1 MCDQIRSMGEAV
13 ENVRHTIIV
22 ALIAAVIFVG
32 SIFSP
37 PHLMDDVDAVQ
48 AQISRTMLESG
59 DWVTPH
65 LNGIAYLEKSPLGY
79 WLSAISH
86 GIFGV
91 HDWAGRLPLA
101 LSVIALCVATLRFG
115 TWAFGRDAGLY
126 SGLVLSTSIGL
137 FLFTRIVIP
146 DAILTLVITL
156 GLWSFARA
164 LDPDERRSEVW
175 PVLMGACLGLGLLLK
190 GLIAAVFPIGT
201 AFVYLAITQQ
211 LWVRDTLRRLRPL
224 RVLAIMGA
232 IAVPWYVLAILRN
245 PPYFD
250 FTMHSGPG
258 QYHGFFWFYFINEH
272 VLRFLNLRYPRD
284 YNTVP
289 RLWFWLFHLVWLFP
303 WSVYGV
309 AAFRLNY
316 RPSDRAGRTRLL
328 AVCWIAVVLVFF
340 SFSTTQE
347 YYSLPTYPAF
357 ALLLGC
363 AISFGGVWVRRGTKA
378 VVAVASVA
386 VAVIAVIL
394 WHVWALPAPG
404 DISTALVQHPEMY
417 TLSLGHMGDLTL
429 QSFAYLRLPL
439 ALAAAAAL
447 LGAVGMV
454 LYRNHKRLP
463 FFAAALMMVVFFHA
477 ARIAMVAFDPYLG
490 SKPLADALMKAPPGK
505 LIEANAYYAFSSVFF
520 YTNQRALLW
529 NGREG
534 NLEYG
539 SYAPGAPDVF
549 IDDTK
554 LQQLWRSPD
563 RHYLLAYQN
572 DIPRVQQ
579 LVGVSVYLVTS
590 SGGKCLLTNQPVG

>member
-1 MCDQIRSMGEAV
+1 V
-13 ENVRHTIIV
+13 ENARNTIIV
-22 ALIAAVIFVG
+22 AVIAAVIFVG

-101 LSVIALCVATLRFG
+101 LSVVVLCVATLRFG

-164 LDPDERRSEVW
+164 LDPDEKRSEVW
-175 PVLMGACLGLGLLLK
+175 PVLMGVCLGLGLLLK
-190 GLIAAVFPIGT
+190 GLIAVVFPIGT
-201 AFVYLAITQQ
+201 AFVYLAITRQ
-211 LWVRDTLRRLRPL
+211 LWARDTLRRLRPV

-232 IAVPWYVLAILRN
+232 IAVPWYVLAMLRN

-289 RLWFWLFHLVWLFP
+289 RLWFWLLHLVWLFP
-303 WSVYGV
+303 WSVYV
-309 AAFRLNY
+309 AAAFRLNY
-316 RPSDRAGRTRLL
+316 RSSDRAGRTRLL
-328 AVCWIAVVLVFF
+328 ALCWIAVVLVFF

-363 AISFGGVWVRRGTKA
+363 AINTGGVWIRRGTKA
-378 VVAVASVA
+378 VVAVASA
-386 VAVIAVIL
+386 AAAVIAVIL
-394 WHVWALPAPG
+394 WHVWALPTPG

-447 LGAVGMV
+447 LGVMGMV

-477 ARIAMVAFDPYLG
+477 ARVAMVAFDPYLG
-490 SKPLADALMKAPPGK
+490 SKPLAEALMKAPPGR

-563 RHYLLAYQN
+563 RYYLLTYDN
-572 DIPRVQQ
+572 DMPRLQQ
-579 LVGVSVYLVTS
+579 LVGVSVYLVST

>member
-1 MCDQIRSMGEAV
+1 MGEAV
-13 ENVRHTIIV
+13 DNVRNTIIV
-22 ALIAAVIFVG
+22 AVIAGIIFVG

-48 AQISRTMLESG
+48 AQISRTMVESG

-101 LSVIALCVATLRFG
+101 LSVIGLCVATLRFG
-115 TWAFGRDAGLY
+115 TWAFGLDAGFY

-164 LDPDERRSEVW
+164 LDPDEKRSEVW
-175 PVLMGACLGLGLLLK
+175 PVLMGVSLGLGLLLK
-190 GLIAAVFPIGT
+190 GLIAVVFPIGT
-201 AFVYLAITQQ
+201 GFVYLAITRQ
-211 LWVRDTLRRLRPL
+211 LWVQDTLRRVRPV
-224 RVLAIMGA
+224 RILAVMGA
-232 IAVPWYVLAILRN
+232 IAVPWYVLAMLRN

-250 FTMHSGPG
+250 FTINSGPG

-289 RLWFWLFHLVWLFP
+289 RLWFWLLHLVWLFP
-303 WSVYGV
+303 WSVYGA

-328 AVCWIAVVLVFF
+328 ALCWIAVVLVFF

-363 AISFGGVWVRRGTKA
+363 AINTGGVWIRRGTKA
-378 VVAVASVA
+378 IVAVASVA
-386 VAVIAVIL
+386 AAVIAVIL
-394 WHVWALPAPG
+394 WHVWALPTPG

-429 QSFAYLRLPL
+429 QSFAYLRFPL
-439 ALAAAAAL
+439 ALAATAAL
-447 LGAVGMV
+447 LGVAGMV
-454 LYRNHKRLP
+454 IYRNHKRLP
-463 FFAAALMMVVFFHA
+463 FFAAAVMMVVFFHA
-477 ARIAMVAFDPYLG
+477 ARVAMVAFDPYLG
-490 SKPLADALMKAPPGK
+490 SKPLAEALTKAPPGR

-529 NGREG
+529 NGRVG

-563 RHYLLAYQN
+563 RYYLLAYDN
-572 DIPRVQQ
+572 DMPRLQQ
-579 LVGVSVYLVTS
+579 LVGVAVYLVSS

>member
-1 MCDQIRSMGEAV
+1 V
-13 ENVRHTIIV
+13 ESVRNTIIV
-22 ALIAAVIFVG
+22 AVIAAVIFVG

-101 LSVIALCVATLRFG
+101 LSVVVLCVATLRFS

-164 LDPDERRSEVW
+164 LDPDEKRSEVW
-175 PVLMGACLGLGLLLK
+175 PVLMGVCLGLGLLLK
-190 GLIAAVFPIGT
+190 GLIAVVFPIGT
-201 AFVYLAITQQ
+201 AFVYLAITRQ
-211 LWVRDTLRRLRPL
+211 LWARDTLRRLRPV

-289 RLWFWLFHLVWLFP
+289 RLWFWLLHLVWLFP
-303 WSVYGV
+303 WSVYGA

-316 RPSDRAGRTRLL
+316 RSSDRGGRTRLL
-328 AVCWIAVVLVFF
+328 ALCWIAVVLVFF

-363 AISFGGVWVRRGTKA
+363 AINTGGVWIRRGTKA

-386 VAVIAVIL
+386 AAVIAVIL
-394 WHVWALPAPG
+394 WHVWALPTPG

-439 ALAAAAAL
+439 ALAAGAAL
-447 LGAVGMV
+447 LGVVGMV

-477 ARIAMVAFDPYLG
+477 ARVAMVAFDPYLG
-490 SKPLADALMKAPPGK
+490 SKPLAEALMKAPPGR

-563 RHYLLAYQN
+563 RYYLLTYDN
-572 DIPRVQQ
+572 DMPRLQQ
-579 LVGVSVYLVTS
+579 LVGVSVYLVS
-590 SGGKCLLTNQPVG
+590 NSGGKCLLTNQPVG

>member
-1 MCDQIRSMGEAV
+1 
-13 ENVRHTIIV
+13 
-22 ALIAAVIFVG
+22 
-32 SIFSP
+32 
-37 PHLMDDVDAVQ
+37 MDDVDAVQ

-79 WLSAISH
+79 WLSAIFH

-101 LSVIALCVATLRFG
+101 LSVVVLCVATLRFG

-126 SGLVLSTSIGL
+126 SGLVLSTGIGL

-164 LDPDERRSEVW
+164 LDPDEKRSEVW
-175 PVLMGACLGLGLLLK
+175 PVLMGVCLGLGLLLK
-190 GLIAAVFPIGT
+190 GLIAVVFPIGT
-201 AFVYLAITQQ
+201 AFVYLAITRQ
-211 LWVRDTLRRLRPL
+211 LWARDTLRRLRPV

-289 RLWFWLFHLVWLFP
+289 RLWFWLLHLVWLFP
-303 WSVYGV
+303 WSVYGA

-316 RPSDRAGRTRLL
+316 RSSGRGGRTRLL
-328 AVCWIAVVLVFF
+328 ALCWIAVVLVFF

-363 AISFGGVWVRRGTKA
+363 AINTGGVWIRRGTKA

-386 VAVIAVIL
+386 AAVIAVIL
-394 WHVWALPAPG
+394 WHVWALPTPG

-447 LGAVGMV
+447 LGVVGMV

-477 ARIAMVAFDPYLG
+477 ARVAMVAFDPYLG
-490 SKPLADALMKAPPGK
+490 SKPLAEALMKAPPGR

-563 RHYLLAYQN
+563 RYYLLTYDN
-572 DIPRVQQ
+572 DIPRLQQ
-579 LVGVSVYLVTS
+579 LVGVSVYLVST

>member
-1 MCDQIRSMGEAV
+1 V
-13 ENVRHTIIV
+13 ESVRNTIIV
-22 ALIAAVIFVG
+22 AVIAAVIFVG

-101 LSVIALCVATLRFG
+101 LSVVVLCVATLRFS

-164 LDPDERRSEVW
+164 LDPDEKRSEVW
-175 PVLMGACLGLGLLLK
+175 PVLMGVCLGLGLLLK
-190 GLIAAVFPIGT
+190 GLIAVVFPIGT
-201 AFVYLAITQQ
+201 AFVYLAITRQ
-211 LWVRDTLRRLRPL
+211 LWARDTLRRLRPV

-232 IAVPWYVLAILRN
+232 IAVPWYVLAMLRN

-289 RLWFWLFHLVWLFP
+289 RLWFWLLHLVWLFP
-303 WSVYGV
+303 WSVYGA

-316 RPSDRAGRTRLL
+316 RSSDRGGRTRLL
-328 AVCWIAVVLVFF
+328 ALCWIAVVLVFF

-363 AISFGGVWVRRGTKA
+363 AINTGGVWIRRGTKA
-378 VVAVASVA
+378 VVAVASVGA
-386 VAVIAVIL
+386 AVIAVIL
-394 WHVWALPAPG
+394 WHVWALPTPG

-439 ALAAAAAL
+439 ALAAGAAL
-447 LGAVGMV
+447 LGVVGMV
-454 LYRNHKRLP
+454 LYRSHKRLP

-477 ARIAMVAFDPYLG
+477 ARVAMVAFDPYLG
-490 SKPLADALMKAPPGK
+490 SKPLAEALMKAPPGR

-563 RHYLLAYQN
+563 RYYLLTYDN
-572 DIPRVQQ
+572 DMPRLQQ
-579 LVGVSVYLVTS
+579 LVGVSVYLVS
-590 SGGKCLLTNQPVG
+590 NSGGKCLLTNQPVG

>member
-1 MCDQIRSMGEAV
+1 MGEAV
-13 ENVRHTIIV
+13 DNVRNTIIV
-22 ALIAAVIFVG
+22 AVIAGIIFVG

-48 AQISRTMLESG
+48 AQISRTMVESG

-101 LSVIALCVATLRFG
+101 LSVIGLCVATLRFG
-115 TWAFGRDAGLY
+115 TWAFGLDAGFY

-164 LDPDERRSEVW
+164 LDPDEKRSEVW
-175 PVLMGACLGLGLLLK
+175 PVLMGVSLGLGLLLK
-190 GLIAAVFPIGT
+190 GLIAVVFPIGT
-201 AFVYLAITQQ
+201 GFVYLAITRQ
-211 LWVRDTLRRLRPL
+211 LWVQDTLRRVRPV
-224 RVLAIMGA
+224 RILAVMGA
-232 IAVPWYVLAILRN
+232 IAVPWYVLAMLRN

-250 FTMHSGPG
+250 FTIHSGPG

-289 RLWFWLFHLVWLFP
+289 RLWFWLLHLVWLFP
-303 WSVYGV
+303 WSVYGA

-328 AVCWIAVVLVFF
+328 ALCWIAVVLVFF

-363 AISFGGVWVRRGTKA
+363 AINTGGVWIRRGTKA
-378 VVAVASVA
+378 IVAVASVA
-386 VAVIAVIL
+386 AAVIAVIL
-394 WHVWALPAPG
+394 WHVWALSTPG

-429 QSFAYLRLPL
+429 QSFAYLRFPL
-439 ALAAAAAL
+439 ALAATAAL
-447 LGAVGMV
+447 LGVAGMV
-454 LYRNHKRLP
+454 IYRNHKRLP
-463 FFAAALMMVVFFHA
+463 FFAAAVMMVVFFHA
-477 ARIAMVAFDPYLG
+477 ARVAMVAFDPYLG
-490 SKPLADALMKAPPGK
+490 SKPLAEALTKAPPGG

-529 NGREG
+529 NGRVG

-563 RHYLLAYQN
+563 RYYLLAYDN
-572 DIPRVQQ
+572 DMPRLQQ
-579 LVGVSVYLVTS
+579 LVGVAVYLVSS

>member
-1 MCDQIRSMGEAV
+1 V
-13 ENVRHTIIV
+13 ESVRNTIIV
-22 ALIAAVIFVG
+22 AVIAAVIFVG
-32 SIFSP
+32 STFSP

-101 LSVIALCVATLRFG
+101 LSVVVLCVATLRFS

-164 LDPDERRSEVW
+164 LDPDEKRSEVW
-175 PVLMGACLGLGLLLK
+175 PVLMGVCLGLGLLLK
-190 GLIAAVFPIGT
+190 GLIAVVFPIGT
-201 AFVYLAITQQ
+201 AFVYLAITRQ
-211 LWVRDTLRRLRPL
+211 LWARDTLRRLRPV

-232 IAVPWYVLAILRN
+232 IAVPWYVLAMLRN

-289 RLWFWLFHLVWLFP
+289 RLWFWLLHLVWLFP
-303 WSVYGV
+303 WSVYSA

-316 RPSDRAGRTRLL
+316 RSSDRGGRTRLL
-328 AVCWIAVVLVFF
+328 ALCWIAVVLVFF

-363 AISFGGVWVRRGTKA
+363 AINTGGVWIRRGTKA
-378 VVAVASVA
+378 VVAVASVGA
-386 VAVIAVIL
+386 AVIAVIL
-394 WHVWALPAPG
+394 WHVWALPTPG

-439 ALAAAAAL
+439 ALAAGAAL
-447 LGAVGMV
+447 LGVVGMV

-463 FFAAALMMVVFFHA
+463 FFSAALMMVVFFHA
-477 ARIAMVAFDPYLG
+477 ARVAMVAFDPYLG
-490 SKPLADALMKAPPGK
+490 SKPLAEALMKAPPGR

-563 RHYLLAYQN
+563 RYYLLTYDN
-572 DIPRVQQ
+572 DMPRLQQ
-579 LVGVSVYLVTS
+579 LVGVSVYLVS
-590 SGGKCLLTNQPVG
+590 NSGGKCLLTNQPVG

>member
-1 MCDQIRSMGEAV
+1 V
-13 ENVRHTIIV
+13 ESVRNTIIV
-22 ALIAAVIFVG
+22 AVIAAVIFVG

-101 LSVIALCVATLRFG
+101 LSVVVLCVATLRFS

-164 LDPDERRSEVW
+164 LDPDEKRSEVW
-175 PVLMGACLGLGLLLK
+175 PVLMGVCLGLGLLLK
-190 GLIAAVFPIGT
+190 GLIAVVFPIGT
-201 AFVYLAITQQ
+201 AFVYLAITRQ
-211 LWVRDTLRRLRPL
+211 LWARDTLRRLRPV

-232 IAVPWYVLAILRN
+232 IAVPWYVLAMLRN

-289 RLWFWLFHLVWLFP
+289 RLWFWLLHLVWLFP
-303 WSVYGV
+303 WSVYGA

-316 RPSDRAGRTRLL
+316 RSSDRGGRTRLL
-328 AVCWIAVVLVFF
+328 ALCWIAVVLVFF

-363 AISFGGVWVRRGTKA
+363 AINTGGVWIRRGTKA
-378 VVAVASVA
+378 VVAVASVGA
-386 VAVIAVIL
+386 AVIAVIL
-394 WHVWALPAPG
+394 WYVWALPTPG

-447 LGAVGMV
+447 LGVVGMV

-477 ARIAMVAFDPYLG
+477 ARVAMVAFDPYLG
-490 SKPLADALMKAPPGK
+490 SKPLAEALMKAPPGR

-563 RHYLLAYQN
+563 RYYLLTYDN
-572 DIPRVQQ
+572 DMPRLQQ
-579 LVGVSVYLVTS
+579 LVGVSVYLVS
-590 SGGKCLLTNQPVG
+590 NSGGKCLLTNQPVG

>member
-13 ENVRHTIIV
+13 DNVRNTIIV
-22 ALIAAVIFVG
+22 AVIAGIIFVG

-48 AQISRTMLESG
+48 AQISRTMVESG

-101 LSVIALCVATLRFG
+101 LSVIGLCVATLRFG
-115 TWAFGRDAGLY
+115 TWAFGVDAGFY

-164 LDPDERRSEVW
+164 LDPDEKRSEVW
-175 PVLMGACLGLGLLLK
+175 PVLMGVSLGLGLLLK
-190 GLIAAVFPIGT
+190 GLIAVVFPIGT
-201 AFVYLAITQQ
+201 GFVYLAITRQ
-211 LWVRDTLRRLRPL
+211 LWARDTLRRVRPV
-224 RVLAIMGA
+224 RVLAVMGA
-232 IAVPWYVLAILRN
+232 IAVPWYVLAMLRN

-250 FTMHSGPG
+250 FTIHSGPG

-289 RLWFWLFHLVWLFP
+289 RLWFWLLHLVWLFP
-303 WSVYGV
+303 WSVYAA

-328 AVCWIAVVLVFF
+328 AVCWVAVVLVFF

-363 AISFGGVWVRRGTKA
+363 AINTGGVWIRRGTKA
-378 VVAVASVA
+378 IVAVASVA

-394 WHVWALPAPG
+394 WHVWALPTPG

-439 ALAAAAAL
+439 ALAGAAAL
-447 LGAVGMV
+447 LGVAGMV

-477 ARIAMVAFDPYLG
+477 ARVAMVAFDPYLG
-490 SKPLADALMKAPPGK
+490 SKPLAEALTKAPPGR

-529 NGREG
+529 NGRVG

-563 RHYLLAYQN
+563 RYYLLAYDN
-572 DIPRVQQ
+572 DMPRLQQ
-579 LVGVSVYLVTS
+579 LVGVSVYLVSS

>member
-1 MCDQIRSMGEAV
+1 V
-13 ENVRHTIIV
+13 ESARNTIIV
-22 ALIAAVIFVG
+22 AVIATVIFVV

-101 LSVIALCVATLRFG
+101 LSVVVLCVATLRFG

-164 LDPDERRSEVW
+164 LDPNEKRSEVW
-175 PVLMGACLGLGLLLK
+175 PVLMGVCLGLGLLLK
-190 GLIAAVFPIGT
+190 GLIAVVFPIGT
-201 AFVYLAITQQ
+201 AFVYLAITRQ
-211 LWVRDTLRRLRPL
+211 LWTRDTLRRLRPV

-250 FTMHSGPG
+250 FTMHSSPG

-289 RLWFWLFHLVWLFP
+289 RLWFWLLHLVWLFP
-303 WSVYGV
+303 WSVYGA

-316 RPSDRAGRTRLL
+316 RSSDRGGRTRLL
-328 AVCWIAVVLVFF
+328 ALCWIAVVLVFF

-363 AISFGGVWVRRGTKA
+363 AINTGGVWVRRGTKA

-386 VAVIAVIL
+386 AAVIAVIL
-394 WHVWALPAPG
+394 WHVWALPTPG

-447 LGAVGMV
+447 LGVVGMV

-477 ARIAMVAFDPYLG
+477 ARVAMVAFDPYLG
-490 SKPLADALMKAPPGK
+490 SKPLAEALMKAPPGR

-563 RHYLLAYQN
+563 RYYLLTYDN
-572 DIPRVQQ
+572 DMPRLQQ
-579 LVGVSVYLVTS
+579 LVGVSVYLVST

>member
-1 MCDQIRSMGEAV
+1 V
-13 ENVRHTIIV
+13 ESVRNTIIV
-22 ALIAAVIFVG
+22 AVIAAVIFVG
-32 SIFSP
+32 STFSP

-101 LSVIALCVATLRFG
+101 LSVVVLCVATLRFS

-164 LDPDERRSEVW
+164 LDPDEKRSEVW
-175 PVLMGACLGLGLLLK
+175 PVLMGVCLGLGLLLK
-190 GLIAAVFPIGT
+190 GLIAVVFPIGT
-201 AFVYLAITQQ
+201 AFVYLAITRQ
-211 LWVRDTLRRLRPL
+211 LWARDTLRRLRPV

-232 IAVPWYVLAILRN
+232 IAVPWYVLAMLRN

-289 RLWFWLFHLVWLFP
+289 RLWFWLLHLVWLFP
-303 WSVYGV
+303 WSVYGA

-316 RPSDRAGRTRLL
+316 RSSDRGGRTRLL
-328 AVCWIAVVLVFF
+328 ALCWIAVVLVFF

-363 AISFGGVWVRRGTKA
+363 AINTGGVWIRRGTKA
-378 VVAVASVA
+378 VVAVASVGA
-386 VAVIAVIL
+386 AVIAVIL
-394 WHVWALPAPG
+394 WHVWALPTPG

-439 ALAAAAAL
+439 ALAAGAAL
-447 LGAVGMV
+447 LGVVGMV
-454 LYRNHKRLP
+454 LYRSHKRLP

-477 ARIAMVAFDPYLG
+477 ARVAMVAFDPYLG
-490 SKPLADALMKAPPGK
+490 SKPLAEALMKAPPGR

-563 RHYLLAYQN
+563 RYYLLTYDN
-572 DIPRVQQ
+572 DMPRLQQ
-579 LVGVSVYLVTS
+579 LVGVSVYLVS
-590 SGGKCLLTNQPVG
+590 NSGGKCLLTNQPVG

>member
-1 MCDQIRSMGEAV
+1 V
-13 ENVRHTIIV
+13 ENVRNTIIV
-22 ALIAAVIFVG
+22 AVIATVIFVG

-91 HDWAGRLPLA
+91 HDWAGRFPLA
-101 LSVIALCVATLRFG
+101 LSVVVLCVATLRFSA
-115 TWAFGRDAGLY
+115 WAFGRDAGLY

-164 LDPDERRSEVW
+164 LDPDEKRSEVW
-175 PVLMGACLGLGLLLK
+175 PVLMGVCLGLGLLLK
-190 GLIAAVFPIGT
+190 GLIALVFPIGT
-201 AFVYLAITQQ
+201 AFVYLAITRQ
-211 LWVRDTLRRLRPL
+211 LWARDTLRRLRPV

-232 IAVPWYVLAILRN
+232 IAVPWYVLAMLRN

-303 WSVYGV
+303 WSVYGA

-316 RPSDRAGRTRLL
+316 RSSDRGGRTRLL
-328 AVCWIAVVLVFF
+328 ALCWIAVVLVFF

-363 AISFGGVWVRRGTKA
+363 AINTGGVWVRRGTKA

-386 VAVIAVIL
+386 AAVIAVIL
-394 WHVWALPAPG
+394 WHVWALPTPG

-439 ALAAAAAL
+439 ALAAAAAF
-447 LGAVGMV
+447 LGVVGMV

-477 ARIAMVAFDPYLG
+477 ARVAMVAFDPYLG
-490 SKPLADALMKAPPGK
+490 SKPLAEALVNAPPGR

-563 RHYLLAYQN
+563 RYYLLTYDN
-572 DIPRVQQ
+572 DTPRLQQ
-579 LVGVSVYLVTS
+579 LVGVSVYLVST

>member
-13 ENVRHTIIV
+13 DNVRNTIIV
-22 ALIAAVIFVG
+22 AVIAGIIFVG

-48 AQISRTMLESG
+48 AQISRTMVESG

-101 LSVIALCVATLRFG
+101 LSVIGLCVATLRFG
-115 TWAFGRDAGLY
+115 TWAFGLDAGFY

-164 LDPDERRSEVW
+164 LDPDEKRSEVW
-175 PVLMGACLGLGLLLK
+175 PVLMGVSLGLGLLLK
-190 GLIAAVFPIGT
+190 GLIAVVFPIGT
-201 AFVYLAITQQ
+201 GFVYLAITRQ
-211 LWVRDTLRRLRPL
+211 LWVQDTLRRVRPV
-224 RVLAIMGA
+224 RILAVMGA
-232 IAVPWYVLAILRN
+232 IAVPWYVLAMLRN

-250 FTMHSGPG
+250 FTIHSGPG

-289 RLWFWLFHLVWLFP
+289 RLWFWLLHLVWLFP
-303 WSVYGV
+303 WSVYGA

-328 AVCWIAVVLVFF
+328 ALCWIAVVLVFF

-363 AISFGGVWVRRGTKA
+363 AINTGGVWIRRGTKA
-378 VVAVASVA
+378 IVAVASVA
-386 VAVIAVIL
+386 AAVIAVIL
-394 WHVWALPAPG
+394 WHVWALPTPG

-429 QSFAYLRLPL
+429 QSFAYLRFPL
-439 ALAAAAAL
+439 ALAATAAL
-447 LGAVGMV
+447 LGVAGMV
-454 LYRNHKRLP
+454 IYRNHKRLP
-463 FFAAALMMVVFFHA
+463 FFAAAVMMVVFFHA
-477 ARIAMVAFDPYLG
+477 ARVAMVAFDPYLG
-490 SKPLADALMKAPPGK
+490 SKPLAEALTKAPPGR

-529 NGREG
+529 NGRVG

-563 RHYLLAYQN
+563 RYYLLAYDN
-572 DIPRVQQ
+572 DMPRLQQ
-579 LVGVSVYLVTS
+579 LVGVAVYLVSS

>member
-13 ENVRHTIIV
+13 DNVRNTIIV
-22 ALIAAVIFVG
+22 AVIAGIIFVG

-48 AQISRTMLESG
+48 AQISRTMVESG

-101 LSVIALCVATLRFG
+101 LSVIGLCVATLRFG
-115 TWAFGRDAGLY
+115 TWAFGLDAGFY

-164 LDPDERRSEVW
+164 LDPDEKRSEVW
-175 PVLMGACLGLGLLLK
+175 PVLMGVSLGLGLLLK
-190 GLIAAVFPIGT
+190 GLIAVVFPIGT
-201 AFVYLAITQQ
+201 GFVYLAITRQ
-211 LWVRDTLRRLRPL
+211 LWVQDTLRRVRPV
-224 RVLAIMGA
+224 RILAVMGA
-232 IAVPWYVLAILRN
+232 IAVPWYVLAMLRN

-250 FTMHSGPG
+250 FTIHSGPG

-289 RLWFWLFHLVWLFP
+289 RLWFWLLHLVWLFP
-303 WSVYGV
+303 WSVYGA

-328 AVCWIAVVLVFF
+328 ALCWIAVVLVFF

-363 AISFGGVWVRRGTKA
+363 AINTGGVWIRRGTKA
-378 VVAVASVA
+378 IVAVASVA
-386 VAVIAVIL
+386 AAVIAVIL
-394 WHVWALPAPG
+394 WHVWALSTPG

-429 QSFAYLRLPL
+429 QSFAYLRFPL
-439 ALAAAAAL
+439 ALAATAAL
-447 LGAVGMV
+447 LGVAGMV
-454 LYRNHKRLP
+454 IYRNHKRLP
-463 FFAAALMMVVFFHA
+463 FFAAAVMMVVFFHA
-477 ARIAMVAFDPYLG
+477 ARVAMVAFDPYLG
-490 SKPLADALMKAPPGK
+490 SKPLAEALTKAPPGR

-529 NGREG
+529 NGRVG

-563 RHYLLAYQN
+563 RYYLLAYDN
-572 DIPRVQQ
+572 DMPRLQQ
-579 LVGVSVYLVTS
+579 LVGVAVYLVSS